1 MSSDYYLV
9 PGSAKMHILTN
20 GKASFGDASFNING
34 NYTLAVAGPVNVQGI
49 YSSKNALDPS
59 NNTWSVG
66 TVIQMPADTS
76 ANRPTSSYAG
86 YIRYNTGVPPDY
98 TPDTIEYYNLTQG
111 LYLPIYAPPIIY
123 SISPIKIGTVAS
135 GGITTTY
142 TLTGDGFGV
151 NITVYF
157 IGVDGVTTFASPS
170 VSSTGGKTITAAAP
184 QFFSSNNSQ
193 AIALEPWSVR
203 VLNNI
208 SGLAN
213 TSFYCIYGDLS
224 WNSPAPFSTIPML
237 TSYYY
242 STGSPAPATTFS
254 LLNPGVSTINFKFD
268 LSYNSTKIS
277 QYKLGIFNNPSGNAG
292 HLVTTSTAGN
302 PIPSGAGNSPVPNG
316 STTVTDQFQIAVIAY
331 NVAFPTITVQRQFF
345 TVSINP
351 AWIPAL
357 NVTAGTYTIT
367 TYPAGGASPF
377 YRVYTFSPG
386 TNTFTI
392 PSVADPSLSQVDVL
406 IVGGGGG
413 GGGGYQSGGGGGGA
427 VISTTSSLGYCGG
440 PTYYGLNR
448 NPTGLGP
455 YTANTGTNI
464 DPSTSI
470 IYTAV
475 VGSGGA
481 GAYYNY
487 NSPYSTAPTN
497 GGASYF
503 QAGATKLFQA
513 IGGGAGAYE
522 MNITSNSSY
531 SIYNPS
537 NRGGCGGGNAH
548 YGPQTVVASPPQY
561 FTILPG
567 STADASYG
575 GIPNI
580 VTINGV
586 QYAGSLIPDPS
597 NNNGKFGYLGGSG
610 ISSNQYT
617 GYPNI
622 FVGGG
627 GGGAGGG
634 VYGNTGDPNG
644 VVNQFDTSGQIN
656 AFNNFPFTTPNPQ
669 VNPSP
674 PPTLGAP
681 IPPSL
686 TSYYINNNGIAGF
699 GGNGITNS
707 ISGTSI
713 YVSPGGGGAPRVGNN
728 QVAPSSYPGVVAS
741 NGGLGQSGYGQ
752 GFIFFANTSPGQSY
766 SNPTSNGNPGV
777 PGAGGGGGGAPDE
790 TNSYSGMTAG
800 SGSAGAVIIRYRIG

>member
-34 NYTLAVAGPVNVQGI
+34 NYTLAAAGPVNVQGI

-59 NNTWSVG
+59 NNTWSLG

-86 YIRYNTGVPPDY
+86 YIRYNTGISPDF

-111 LYLPIYAPPIIY
+111 LYLPLYAPPIIY
-123 SISPIKIGTVAS
+123 SISPIKIGTVS
-135 GGITTTY
+135 TGGITSTY
-142 TLTGDGFGV
+142 TITGDGFAV

-184 QFFSSNNSQ
+184 QFFSSNNTQ

-203 VLNNI
+203 VLNNN

-224 WNSPAPFSTIPML
+224 WNSPAPFSTIPMS

-242 STGSPAPATTFS
+242 STGSPAPATTFT
-254 LLNPGVSTINFKFD
+254 LLTPSVTVNFKFD
-268 LSYNSTKIS
+268 LSYNAAKIS
-277 QYKLGIFNNPSGNAG
+277 QYKLGIYNNGANNG
-292 HLVTTSTAGN
+292 CLVTTTNNVNINNPATLYGN
-302 PIPSGAGNSPVPNG
+302 TPVPNG

-331 NVAFPTITVQRQFF
+331 NTLTPSVTLQRQFF
-345 TVSINP
+345 TVSISP

-357 NVTAGTYTIT
+357 NVTAGTHTIT
-367 TYPAGGASPF
+367 TYPAGGGSPS
-377 YRVYTFSPG
+377 YRVYTFSSS

-455 YTANTGTNI
+455 YTVNTGTNI

-487 NSPYSTAPTN
+487 YSPYSTAPTN

-522 MNITSNSSY
+522 MNITGGST
-531 SIYNPS
+531 SIYDQSKP
-537 NRGGCGGGNAH
+537 GGCGGGSAH
-548 YGPQTVVASPPQY
+548 YGPQVTVAPPPPY
-561 FTILPG
+561 FTVLPG
-567 STADASYG
+567 SNADASYG

-586 QYAGSLIPDPS
+586 QYSGYSIPDPS
-597 NNNGKFGYLGGSG
+597 NNNGRFGYLGGSG
-610 ISSNQYT
+610 ISSTAYT

-634 VYGNTGDPNG
+634 VYGNTGDPTG
-644 VVNQFDTSGQIN
+644 ATNQFDTSGQIN

-686 TSYYINNNGIAGF
+686 TSYYTNNNGIAGF

-707 ISGTSI
+707 ITGTSI

-728 QVAPSSYPGVVAS
+728 QVAPSSFPGVVAS

-766 SNPTSNGNPGV
+766 SNSTSNGNPGV

-790 TNSYSGMTAG
+790 NNSYSGMTAG
-800 SGSAGAVIIRYRIG
+800 SGSAGTVIIRYRIG